1 MADCMPMTFVAVYGT
16 LRRGERNHP
25 LMDGAEY
32 LGTGFVAGA
41 IHLVTAE
48 VERAYP
54 YPALVEGGE
63 GRVLVELYRLMDTVS
78 LVALDALEGH
88 HPADE
93 TGDEYVRR
101 TVPIL
106 DGPVDRAEAYVY
118 RGPAS
123 ELAGVIASGDW
134 VAR

>member
-1 MADCMPMTFVAVYGT
+1 MPMTVVAVYGT

-32 LGTGFVAGA
+32 LGTGFVAGS

-48 VERAYP
+48 IERAYP

-63 GRVLVELYRLMDTVS
+63 GRVLVELYRLTDATA
-78 LVALDALEGH
+78 LDALDALEGYD
-88 HPADE
+88 PADE
-93 TGDEYVRR
+93 AGNEYVRR
-101 TVPIL
+101 TLPIL
-106 DGPVDRAEAYVY
+106 DGPIDRAETYVY
-118 RGPAS
+118 RGRAS
-123 ELAGVIASGDW
+123 ELAAVIGSGDW